1 LQRREPRA
9 QQQALLVEAELN
21 SLEDQSGSVSPAE
34 TEASARLGLA
44 ATGAL
49 VPLLEVAVEVAV
61 SSAVE
66 AVAPIASP
74 AETTVRVGE
83 VARAM
88 RRWCSPEMLLTKPE
102 LEPAMVKSP

>member
-1 LQRREPRA
+1 LQRLEPRA
-9 QQQALLVEAELN
+9 QQQELLAEAALN

-34 TEASARLGLA
+34 TEASVRLGLA
-44 ATGAL
+44 ATGAVDL
-49 VPLLEVAVEVAV
+49 SLEVAVEVAV

-66 AVAPIASP
+66 AVAPIAYP
-74 AETTVRVGE
+74 AETTVRVGA

-88 RRWCSPEMLLTKPE
+88 RRWCSLAMSLTNPE